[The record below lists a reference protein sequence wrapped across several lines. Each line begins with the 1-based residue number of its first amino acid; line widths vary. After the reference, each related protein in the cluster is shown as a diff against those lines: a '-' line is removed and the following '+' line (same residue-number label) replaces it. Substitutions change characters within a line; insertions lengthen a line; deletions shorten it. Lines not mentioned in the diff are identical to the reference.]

1 VVYSRPDFIAWVQQV
16 GDSERRPWT
25 RSCDAAFIGT
35 TLARMLSMLPSP
47 ARPTRMDPRVVQSD
61 HLGCSVYRFS
71 LDEER
76 KHIYGS
82 ETAQTEHSQAT
93 PKISLYSG
101 DSSS

>member
-1 VVYSRPDFIAWVQQV
+1 MVYSRPDCTAWVQQV

-61 HLGCSVYRFS
+61 HLGCSVYRIRVVQKLPKRS
-71 LDEER
+71 
-76 KHIYGS
+76 
-82 ETAQTEHSQAT
+82 TAQAT
-93 PKISLYSG
+93 PKI
-101 DSSS
+101 